1 MRRFMIDPDAS
12 FKKAGER
19 KAGVAKIKVPC
30 LLRLQAEA
38 WCRITGYPDS
48 PKRL

>member
-1 MRRFMIDPDAS
+1 MIDPDAS